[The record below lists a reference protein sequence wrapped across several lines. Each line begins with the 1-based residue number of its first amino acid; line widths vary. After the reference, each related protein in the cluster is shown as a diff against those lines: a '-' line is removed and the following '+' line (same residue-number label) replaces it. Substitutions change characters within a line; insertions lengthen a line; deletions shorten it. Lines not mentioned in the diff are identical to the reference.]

1 MSTLKTNNI
10 QHVDRSDP
18 SILINTDGSV
28 SIAGTMTYE
37 DVTNVDAVGIITGR
51 DNIDAQKR
59 VLVGTGVSIAA
70 GGLNVTA
77 GISTFAG
84 DVSIADKI
92 IHTGDTNTAIRFPSA
107 DTVSVETGGS
117 QRLRVDSSGRLILG
131 GTSAGTYHGDGDDLN
146 IFSSANTGLTV
157 FSGTSSLGSLFFA
170 DGNNNVSEQ
179 RRGAIQYNHNGNH
192 LAFWTDASERL
203 RITSGGDMGLGTNSP
218 ASSHDRVLTIAG
230 TNSAELK
237 LTGSNYGVTDTDG
250 ADVLF
255 SYGGLYLINNES
267 SGNIHFFTGSGPTE
281 RLRINSSGKILIGDD
296 TAENTMG
303 LNANVQTFGTD
314 ASSSSIAIRRGSN
327 DAQAAFLV
335 MSKSRNTSVG
345 SRTILNNGDEV
356 GNIFF
361 VADDG
366 TDLASNTAAIKSR
379 IDAAPGANDT
389 PGNLSFWT
397 TADGANS
404 ATERLRIDSGGRIFI
419 GTTPQGRLCRMHI
432 SGDNFPNAAAGGS
445 QVPLIVSNQDEDY
458 GLQIGA
464 FSSGKGFLQA
474 TRNDGTATVYNIEL
488 NPSGGNV
495 EIPDGDLIFGTNG
508 HGIDFSAASG
518 SAGGSS
524 SAILDDYEEGTF
536 TPTNSVGL
544 TLTNNNP
551 AYYIKVGN
559 LVHIQLDI
567 SFSGASDTAQ
577 CGRIQSLPFTSENVT
592 NHFAQGSIQHISQ
605 PGSNSFEHNQ
615 AGLLMYIAPGES
627 RIDIVT
633 ITNGAIAPR
642 STLVTR
648 RFRISMMYKAG

>member
-404 ATERLRIDSGGRIFI
+404 ATERLRISSNGDLLYSQSAYNYACWYKSPTNSSSNAATTSAGFLTYGTALIANSNVYNTSNGRYTAPVD
-419 GTTPQGRLCRMHI
+419 GLYHI
-432 SGDNFPNAAAGGS
+432 RANGLVDNNAAAGGKYIQLYKNGSTYGS
-445 QVPLIVSNQDEDY
+445 QIAYNTRLSEDSTNRYQLLSGTGIMFMSAGDYAQVYASDGMHVSNETNLIVY
-458 GLQIGA
+458 LIR
-464 FSSGKGFLQA
+464 A
-474 TRNDGTATVYNIEL
+474 TI
-488 NPSGGNV
+488 
-495 EIPDGDLIFGTNG
+495 
-508 HGIDFSAASG
+508 
-518 SAGGSS
+518 
-524 SAILDDYEEGTF
+524 
-536 TPTNSVGL
+536 
-544 TLTNNNP
+544 
-551 AYYIKVGN
+551 
-559 LVHIQLDI
+559 
-567 SFSGASDTAQ
+567 
-577 CGRIQSLPFTSENVT
+577 
-592 NHFAQGSIQHISQ
+592 
-605 PGSNSFEHNQ
+605 
-615 AGLLMYIAPGES
+615 
-627 RIDIVT
+627 
-633 ITNGAIAPR
+633 
-642 STLVTR
+642 
-648 RFRISMMYKAG
+648 